1 MMPAAA
7 TSRDQSETL
16 FATPAI
22 VAERRA
28 DGSIILKSTTPLREA
43 RVASATGWS
52 IGRGRPPTGFFSATA
67 PASMRRG
74 RPSPTGTP

>member
-7 TSRDQSETL
+7 PSRDQSETL

-22 VAERRA
+22 IADRRA
-28 DGSIILKSTTPLREA
+28 DGSIILKSTMPLREP
-43 RVASATGWS
+43 RVASVIGWS
-52 IGRGRPPTGFFSATA
+52 IGRGRRPTGYFSATA

-74 RPSPTGTP
+74 QRSRTKTP